1 MSYFRIKEIT
11 RPATVLRQG
20 NLLNIHLGDF
30 IYPDEVDTIVCDTA
44 IVYWD
49 DRTGEHFTWTPD
61 EVAEPAPTPKTAS
74 VPTNVVIPEPTS
86 TEVVPA
92 PLETGSEDTKA

>member
-11 RPATVLRQG
+11 SPATVLRQG

-30 IYPDEVDTIVCDTA
+30 IYPDEVATIVCDKV

-49 DRTGEHFTWTPD
+49 DRTGEHFTWAPGDTTAPVVETPV
-61 EVAEPAPTPKTAS
+61 EAPTGVT
-74 VPTNVVIPEPTS
+74 VETS
-86 TEVVPA
+86 TEVAPA
-92 PLETGSEDTKA
+92 PLEAEGEDTKA